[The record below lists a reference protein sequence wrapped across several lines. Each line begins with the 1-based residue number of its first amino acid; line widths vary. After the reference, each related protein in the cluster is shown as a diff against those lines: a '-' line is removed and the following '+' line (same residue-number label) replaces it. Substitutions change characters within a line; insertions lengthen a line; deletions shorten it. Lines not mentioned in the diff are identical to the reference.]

1 MPRPDAYTI
10 RQAVLAALAANAVKP
25 LNTELTAVP
34 AFAAG
39 WLTSELAPQLMALA
53 GIDTL
58 LSARRH
64 RARPVGVA
72 LAAGA
77 AGALAWTVVR
87 AQGAAKVVEDSIQQ
101 GLGPD
106 YQEILDSPP
115 TAEDLATS
123 WRAVA
128 RPFHMTLPGVEVIR
142 NIQYAEGGKRARLDI
157 YRPEGVDLDKAPVLL
172 QVHGGGWTIGTK
184 EQQGLLLMNRMA
196 ARGWVCVA
204 INYRLA
210 PKHPFPAQII
220 DVKRALA
227 WTHEHIASYGGDPSY
242 VVITGGSAGGH
253 LAALAALTPGLPEY
267 QPGFEHADTSVAACV
282 PFYGIYDMV
291 GDDGD
296 RYTVGLRDSFL
307 AKRVFLSDPREHLD
321 DYRRASPIE
330 HVTEDAPDFFVI
342 HGENDTLV
350 SVRQARAFVKR
361 MREQSRA
368 SVTYAELPSAQHA
381 FEVFGSVRSHHV
393 IKAVQRWL
401 QWHRASWLREQR
413 AVG

>member
-1 MPRPDAYTI
+1 MPRPNAYTL
-10 RQAVLAALAANAVKP
+10 RQVLLAAFAANAVKP

-39 WLTSELAPQLMALA
+39 WLTSELAPQLLA
-53 GIDTL
+53 
-58 LSARRH
+58 LSAVDTAIAVRRH
-64 RARPVGVA
+64 RARPLGIA

-77 AGALAWTVVR
+77 AGALAWTLTR
-87 AQGAAKVVEDSIQQ
+87 AQGAARVVEDSLHQ

-115 TAEDLATS
+115 TAEDLTTS
-123 WRAVA
+123 WRVLA

-142 NIQYAEGGKRARLDI
+142 DVQYAEGGKRARLDI
-157 YRPEGVDLDKAPVLL
+157 YRPEGVDLSNAPVLL
-172 QVHGGGWTIGTK
+172 QVHGGGWTIGAK

-242 VVITGGSAGGH
+242 VVVTGGSAGGH
-253 LAALAALTPGLPEY
+253 LAALAAVTPGLAAY
-267 QPGFEHADTSVAACV
+267 QPGFEDGDTSVAACV

-296 RYTVGLRDSFL
+296 RFTVGLRDNFL
-307 AKRVFLSDPREHLD
+307 AKRVFLTDPREDLES
-321 DYRRASPIE
+321 YRRASPIE
-330 HVTEDAPDFFVI
+330 HVSADAPDFFVI
-342 HGENDTLV
+342 HGVNDTLV
-350 SVRQARAFVKR
+350 SVRQARTFVAR
-361 MREQSRA
+361 LRGRSRS

-401 QWHRASWLREQR
+401 EWHRATWLRER
-413 AVG
+413 TAA